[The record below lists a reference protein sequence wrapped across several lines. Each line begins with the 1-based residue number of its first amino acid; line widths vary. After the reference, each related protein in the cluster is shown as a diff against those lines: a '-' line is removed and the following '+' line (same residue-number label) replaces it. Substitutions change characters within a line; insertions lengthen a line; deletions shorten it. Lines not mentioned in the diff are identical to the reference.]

1 MKFKIKLAPDFT
13 KETDTIKLKTKMEDK
28 YKMQPNEH
36 EPNSKM
42 GKKK

>member
-13 KETDTIKLKTKMEDK
+13 KETDTIELKTSMDK
-28 YKMQPNEH
+28 YKMQSNKH

-42 GKKK
+42 GTKK